1 MKVGR
6 QVVSTKKQSGRKV
19 ENCRLC
25 RGALGPVALSLGEQ
39 PISNRLPR
47 EAQAALHYPLEVAL
61 CQSCGLVQLVHHL
74 DAEEHFHDDYT
85 YLSGA
90 SKTWVE
96 HCADYADAVS
106 AKYGIDTGE
115 LIVEIG
121 SNDGT
126 LLNAL
131 QRNNHRVLGV
141 EPSSN
146 VADIA
151 NNNGAPTISAFFNR
165 ETASQIK
172 AEHGPAR
179 FVIGNNVLAHVPDT
193 NGFLLA
199 ARDLIADDGILCF
212 EFPHFINIIEKM
224 YFDTIYHEHY
234 TYLGVGPLAYWAR
247 HNGMTIIG
255 VEEQSTHGGT
265 LRVLMK
271 RGEKDPQSDKVTA
284 MIKREAAYQND
295 EAWRGLAARLE
306 DWRKRFRQMIEAMRA
321 GGQRIAGYAAASKAT
336 VLLNYLGLSS
346 DDIDYCCDASP
357 LKQNRFIPG
366 ANIPIVSPETLN
378 TDCPDVIIIFAW
390 NIFDELRV
398 IVSDFITKPVEIVNP
413 FPDIKLSVV
422 SPETKS

>member
-1 MKVGR
+1 MI
-6 QVVSTKKQSGRKV
+6 SIKKQSDRKV

-47 EAQAALHYPLEVAL
+47 EAQAAPRYPLEVAL
-61 CQSCGLVQLVHHL
+61 CQSCGLVQLVHHI

-90 SKTWVE
+90 SKTWIE
-96 HCADYADAVS
+96 HCAEYADDVS
-106 AKYGIDTGE
+106 NKYGVAEGG

-131 QRNNHRVLGV
+131 QKNNHRVLGV

-146 VADIA
+146 VAGIA
-151 NNNGAPTISAFFNR
+151 NNNGAPTISAFFNH
-165 ETASQIK
+165 ETAARIK
-172 AEHGPAR
+172 AEHGAAK

-193 NGFLLA
+193 NEFLLA
-199 ARDLIADDGILCF
+199 ARDLIADDGVLCF
-212 EFPHFINIIEKM
+212 EFPHFINIIDKM

-247 HNGMTIIG
+247 HNGMNILG
-255 VEEQSTHGGT
+255 VDEQSTHGGT

-271 RGEKDPQSDKVTA
+271 RGEMDLSDKVNA
-284 MIKREAAYQND
+284 IIEREAALQND

-306 DWRKRFRQMIEAMRA
+306 DWRNRFRQIIEERRST
-321 GGQRIAGYAAASKAT
+321 GKRIAGYAAASKAT

-346 DDIDYCCDASP
+346 DDIEYCCDASP
-357 LKQNRFIPG
+357 LKQNRYIPG
-366 ANIPIVSPETLN
+366 ANIPIVSPDRLK
-378 TDCPDVIIIFAW
+378 TDCPDAVIIFAW
-390 NIFDELRV
+390 NIFDELRG
-398 IVSDFITKPVEIVNP
+398 IVSNMITKPVEIVNP
-413 FPDIKLSVV
+413 FPDIEISVA
-422 SPETKS
+422 SPETKP